1 MIFTFHNNILSYYNY
16 FIIHDPT
23 PFSLEG
29 LLSSALCHLSLDRRR
44 IYPPLSAAFDL
55 QTMIIMSW
63 CRIQQSWD
71 ARGWFFGA
79 QVFGEKF
86 LTGDL
91 PRYLK
96 SEPIPHKVGH
106 SALSA
111 APVFAVMSSVND
123 GLLVYN
129 LFTCFAKNLVVIYV
143 WHYSKIH
150 GVCNWCVWH
159 VASNLSSVLDWS
171 PTFNYFSKI
180 FLWLTFYK
188 KCNALVTT
196 QILPLC
202 SHQGL
207 KKLLA
212 DNQCMDVKVLHNLK
226 MLVTLEST
234 LL

>member
-129 LFTCFAKNLVVIYV
+129 LFTCFAKNLVVICLALLKNS
-143 WHYSKIH
+143 WCLQL
-150 GVCNWCVWH
+150 VC
-159 VASNLSSVLDWS
+159 VACGIKPIQCPWLISYLQLLFKDFPVID
-171 PTFNYFSKI
+171 
-180 FLWLTFYK
+180 FL
-188 KCNALVTT
+188 
-196 QILPLC
+196 
-202 SHQGL
+202 
-207 KKLLA
+207 
-212 DNQCMDVKVLHNLK
+212 
-226 MLVTLEST
+226 
-234 LL
+234 